1 MRIPTLPRLLLA
13 ALLVLLPQRV
23 SAQFAVFTDL
33 ASFLA
38 ATSNAGTDSFEN
50 LSITGAT
57 PSPLAR
63 TAGTFGYTATVN
75 TTSFFGAGSTA
86 DRWLSTNTATDIVT
100 FGGFGAGVRG
110 IGGLFFGST
119 ISGTFRE
126 STSIMLT
133 ARTASGQSTQ
143 TLLNTT
149 LGTFLG
155 FVASA
160 DLLSLT
166 VEAMQ
171 PASGGF
177 AWPTVNDLVIAN
189 AAGTNVIP
197 EPSTWMMMVTGFGM
211 LVLIA
216 TRNRS
221 RRN

>member
-1 MRIPTLPRLLLA
+1 MRIQTISRLLLA
-13 ALLVLLPQRV
+13 AMLVLLPQRV
-23 SAQFAVFTDL
+23 SAQFTVYTDL

-38 ATSNAGTDSFEN
+38 ATSNAGTDSFED
-50 LSITGAT
+50 LSLTGST
-57 PSPLAR
+57 PSPLTR
-63 TAGTFGYTATVN
+63 TAGAFSYTATVN
-75 TTSFFGAGSTA
+75 TTSFFGAGSSA

-100 FGGFGAGVRG
+100 FGGFGSGVRG

-119 ISGTFRE
+119 ASGTFRAN
-126 STSIMLT
+126 TSIMLT
-133 ARTASGQSTQ
+133 ARTASGLSTQ

-160 DLLSLT
+160 DLVSLT

-177 AWPTVNDLVIAN
+177 AWPTVNNLVIAN
-189 AAGTNVIP
+189 EVIP
-197 EPSTWMMMVTGFGM
+197 EPSTWMLMVTGFGM

-216 TRNRS
+216 ARNRS
-221 RRN
+221 RRR